1 MDDQAAAE
9 PQQTDT
15 SVSAEKKVQFEGE
28 AKKEAEKPDE
38 PRSDENTAL
47 RASGG
52 IIARKVDGY
61 SAKLRL
67 SLSSG
72 ELRRTKLPNL
82 KAMIRPVV
90 PQAAEPEV
98 VDAFSSIP
106 QEIVFVVKYLSS

>member
-28 AKKEAEKPDE
+28 AKEAEKPDE
-38 PRSDENTAL
+38 PRSDETAAL

-61 SAKLRL
+61 AAKLRL